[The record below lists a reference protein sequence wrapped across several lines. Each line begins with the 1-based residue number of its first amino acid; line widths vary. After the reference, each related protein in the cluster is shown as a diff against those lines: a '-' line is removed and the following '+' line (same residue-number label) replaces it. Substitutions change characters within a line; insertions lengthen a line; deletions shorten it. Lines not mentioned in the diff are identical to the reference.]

1 MRVIH
6 VAPTALGASGLF
18 GGGER
23 YPIEPA
29 PASAGLVGVDRELV
43 TVGRSPGVRREPS
56 GVLVRVRRP
65 VAHLPRSGH
74 IAGAR

>member
-29 PASAGLVGVDRELV
+29 PAPAGSAVSNPSSGQPHPAASPCLAAYRGVV
-43 TVGRSPGVRREPS
+43 T
-56 GVLVRVRRP
+56 
-65 VAHLPRSGH
+65 
-74 IAGAR
+74 